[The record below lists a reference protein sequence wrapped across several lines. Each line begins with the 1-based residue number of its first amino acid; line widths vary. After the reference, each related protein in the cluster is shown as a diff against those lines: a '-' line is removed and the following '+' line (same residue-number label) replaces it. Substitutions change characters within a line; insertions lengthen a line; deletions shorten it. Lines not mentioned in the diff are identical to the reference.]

1 MTSRGRKKGIGITR
15 SEIRQNRSQA
25 PIPYRTTFLASG
37 TADTTVFLRGDLV
50 WAVPVGG
57 TVTYSHVH
65 STGDITS
72 GIFNPAR
79 LGSGTA
85 TVTTFLRG
93 DGSWAAVSGSAD
105 GSMSDHAALLGL
117 QGGTTAEYYHLTSAQ
132 WARAIAGDWA
142 SATHAH
148 SISDIASLWSIL
160 DAKASATHV
169 HTIAQVTN
177 LQTTLDGK
185 ASVTHVHTISDVTGL
200 QTALDSKASATLT
213 LSAGQIVGGRF
224 DVSLL
229 GSGTA
234 TSTTFLR
241 GDGSWATPSGS
252 ADGSMSSHQALTN
265 LLGGTTNEYYHLT
278 SAQWQGVV
286 NAGWASAT
294 HVHAASDV
302 TSGVFSRTLLGSLSA
317 STASFLRGTG
327 EWTPIGWS
335 SATHNHAASEI
346 NSGTIATARLGS
358 GTADNTTYLRGDSTW
373 QAIAGATP
381 YIERFNT
388 ATCSAAAYITYQTL
402 AADQIASQSN
412 SDTVM
417 FATLAVG
424 SGTWNFS
431 YNVIYQSAATTTG
444 IGIRVN
450 HTGASPGHF
459 VAMSNFVSTGGAAAT
474 GVADQVQSSQ
484 TAGIVEGKGER
495 VLNTKSSFTVG
506 VDTVSANC
514 LVVYSGILVVTNS
527 GDLQLKVTSEVN
539 GSNIHVKAGSHLIL
553 QKVA

>member
-1 MTSRGRKKGIGITR
+1 MTSRGRQRGLGIKK
-15 SEIRQNRSQA
+15 SEIRQNRAQA
-25 PIPYRTTFLASG
+25 PIPYRTSFLASG

-72 GIFNPAR
+72 GIFNTAR

-93 DGSWAAVSGSAD
+93 DGTWAAISGSAD
-105 GSMSDHAALLGL
+105 GSLSNHSALLGL
-117 QGGTTAEYYHLTSAQ
+117 QGGTTSEYYHLTSAQ
-132 WARAIAGDWA
+132 WARAIVGDWA
-142 SATHAH
+142 SATH
-148 SISDIASLWSIL
+148 I
-160 DAKASATHV
+160 

-185 ASVTHVHTISDVTGL
+185 ASVTHVHAASDITSGIFSRTLLGSLSASTATFLRGTGEWTQIGWSSATHGHAISEITGL
-200 QTALDSKASATLT
+200 QTALDSKASLTLT

-224 DVSLL
+224 DVALL

-278 SAQWQGVV
+278 SAQWQGVI
-286 NAGWASAT
+286 NA
-294 HVHAASDV
+294 
-302 TSGVFSRTLLGSLSA
+302 
-317 STASFLRGTG
+317 
-327 EWTPIGWS
+327 GWS

-346 NSGTIATARLGS
+346 NSGTLATARLGS

-373 QAIAGATP
+373 QAIAGATA
-381 YIERFNT
+381 YIDRNAT
-388 ATCSAAAYITYQTL
+388 ATFTAGAYITFQAMPSNVTV
-402 AADQIASQSN
+402 SQSN
-412 SDTVM
+412 SFVAIFT
-417 FATLAVG
+417 TLNVG
-424 SGTWNFS
+424 SGTWNIQ
-431 YNVIYQSAATTTG
+431 YHLIYETAATTTG
-444 IGIRVN
+444 VGMRIN
-450 HTGASPGHF
+450 HTGASPTRF
-459 VAMSNFVSTGGAAAT
+459 VATSFFVTTGGAAAT
-474 GVADQVQSSQ
+474 NIADQVQSSQ
-484 TAGIVEGKGER
+484 AAGLIEGKGER
-495 VLNTKSSFTVG
+495 ALNTLSSFTVG
-506 VDTVSANC
+506 VDTASSDC
-514 LVVYSGILVVTNS
+514 HMIYSGILVAANTGTLTLNAA
-527 GDLQLKVTSEVN
+527 SEVN
-539 GSNIHVKAGSHLIL
+539 GSNVVFKTGSHLIL